1 MTGSGSTGSGTSGG
15 RSSFSLPNSSRSSP
29 SGTGTTGTQTGTST
43 QTSPL
48 GATGQPDG
56 STGQPGRTTGQ
67 PTTGSGT
74 DQTGQSQQTGQ
85 GQSGVSGQLP
95 SQLREQPSAL
105 KTDPQNPEFQSSGGG
120 KAQGS
125 VPGGSLV
132 ALTEEERREIRD
144 IILKQTAAQE
154 ARANFK
160 VMVGAKVPQDVS
172 LRPMPQEVVNVV
184 PKYKDF
190 DFTIVNDRII
200 VVQRSTREIDTM
212 IPI

>member
-1 MTGSGSTGSGTSGG
+1 MDP
-15 RSSFSLPNSSRSSP
+15 LASRAGPRASP
-29 SGTGTTGTQTGTST
+29 RRGAAPIRPAKAQT
-43 QTSPL
+43 
-48 GATGQPDG
+48 
-56 STGQPGRTTGQ
+56 
-67 PTTGSGT
+67 
-74 DQTGQSQQTGQ
+74 Q

-132 ALTEEERREIRD
+132 ALTEEERRKIRD
-144 IILKQTAAQE
+144 IIIKQTAAQE